1 MSGES
6 DPNKEFMEQLRLQ
19 ELYGQRKEDGSDPY
33 TYTDPEDGTVYDW
46 DHEKKAW
53 FPKVRAFFD
62 SQLFFL
68 KLFLVYIELKQL
80 YLINTV
86 KNLLLLL
93 GSFSCCMTP
102 FWPCFSCWRDVS
114 TVQGIALTCG
124 VLVFD
129 TATILL

>member
-19 ELYGQRKEDGSDPY
+19 ELYGQRNEDGSDPY

-68 KLFLVYIELKQL
+68 VLYFFFKVSWLKLFFLVYIELKQL

-86 KNLLLLL
+86 TL
-93 GSFSCCMTP
+93 
-102 FWPCFSCWRDVS
+102 
-114 TVQGIALTCG
+114 
-124 VLVFD
+124 VLWVR
-129 TATILL
+129 TS